1 MARLSESSDTPERLR
16 KAISREIFLPP
27 DTRDQPCDVILVVED
42 GKEFKAHRQ
51 VLSKAS
57 PFFEKLL
64 NSDMKDSKEGIVRL
78 EAFSES
84 VMGNTLDFIYTG
96 NVQILAEDIAR
107 DLIIMA
113 DYLFI
118 RNLKTLAE
126 EVLLQ
131 RLNFSNCFS
140 NYYFSER
147 YQCNILFSKTKEFII
162 ANFSALYAANREE
175 ILNMSSNEIKIFISS
190 DEISVR
196 AEEDVFNIILS
207 WIDHDKGKRKKYFA
221 ELFRQ
226 VRLVYVSRDFLVS
239 DIVTNDFVKNDEDC
253 LYLVE
258 DAMKLIESKGF
269 DNLHVTPRK
278 SLETSIIVVY
288 GYEAGPNIL
297 CYIPH
302 EDKWCCL
309 GECLSLSSPLYP
321 WQSEF
326 VACRGKLYGVLE
338 SPPSH
343 PEARNEPESFERQL
357 ISYNPYS
364 NSWKRLPYKEDR
376 FLQQIFVANENE
388 MYALVSETCKYH
400 GLCRRSVNTESAV
413 CSKEKHVSFIM
424 RYKPESNSWQE
435 VSSFDHL
442 GFRHHF
448 HVVAKGN
455 VIYLIGGVECGYGVP
470 RVISSCVNRYD
481 LAKDQWSKMAD
492 IPEAGTC
499 RWGTALNDKIVV
511 GTTKQKDLL
520 WQTYRCSVY
529 EETTDEW
536 WFLPSPNGRLEK
548 LLAVDGRL
556 YAVSNVMRIAESIS
570 IDTRIECY
578 DPDKN
583 EWNLKNETTIPGAS
597 GFTNACSLRIFKGFL
612 SEHRLE
618 SFIPCSLSAPSVT
631 QTTSSVKCKCL
642 VM

>member
-1 MARLSESSDTPERLR
+1 MPTDTL
-16 KAISREIFLPP
+16 
-27 DTRDQPCDVILVVED
+27 DQPCDVILVVED
-42 GKEFKAHRQ
+42 GKEFKAHRH

-64 NSDMKDSKEGIVRL
+64 NSDMKEPKEGIVRL
-78 EAFSES
+78 EEFSES
-84 VMGNTLDFIYTG
+84 VMGNTLEFIYTG
-96 NVQILAEDIAR
+96 NVQISAEDNAR

-131 RLNFSNCFS
+131 NGLNFSDCFS

-147 YQCNILFSKTKEFII
+147 YRCSELFSKSQKFILS
-162 ANFSALYAANREE
+162 NFSALYAANREE
-175 ILNMSSNEIKIFISS
+175 ILNMPSKDIKIFISS
-190 DEISVR
+190 DEINVR

-221 ELFRQ
+221 ELFHQ
-226 VRLVYVSRDFLVS
+226 VRLVYVSRDYLVS
-239 DIVTNDFVKNDEDC
+239 DIVTNDLVKDNEDC
-253 LYLVE
+253 FYLVE
-258 DAMKLIESKGF
+258 DAMKLTESKDF
-269 DNLHVTPRK
+269 DDLYVTPRK
-278 SLETSIIVVY
+278 SLETSIIAVY

-297 CYIPH
+297 CYFPN

-309 GECLSLSSPLYP
+309 GECLSVSSTLYP
-321 WQSEF
+321 WQGEF
-326 VACRGKLYGVLE
+326 VACRGKLYGILE
-338 SPPSH
+338 SLPL
-343 PEARNEPESFERQL
+343 NPESWNESDSFQRQL

-364 NSWKRLPYKEDR
+364 NSWKRLPYKDDR
-376 FLQQIFVANENE
+376 YLQQIFVTNENE
-388 MYALVSETCKYH
+388 MYALVSEPCKYH
-400 GLCRRSVNTESAV
+400 GLCRRSVNTHNTEIDA

-424 RYKPESNSWQE
+424 QYKPESNSWQE

-448 HVVAKGN
+448 RIVAKGN
-455 VIYLIGGVECGYGVP
+455 AIYFIGGEEWGYGVASI
-470 RVISSCVNRYD
+470 VFSDVNRYD
-481 LAKDQWSKMAD
+481 LTKDEWSKIPD
-492 IPEAGTC
+492 IPEAS
-499 RWGTALNDKIVV
+499 RYPWVAALNDKIVV

-529 EETTDEW
+529 DETTDEW
-536 WFLPSPNGRLEK
+536 RFIPSPNGRLEK
-548 LLAVDGRL
+548 LLAVDGKL
-556 YAVSNVMRIAESIS
+556 YAVSNVMRVAESIG

-578 DPDKN
+578 DADKN
-583 EWNLKNETTIPGAS
+583 EWNLKNETTIPGVS

-612 SEHRLE
+612 SDHQLE
-618 SFIPCSLSAPSVT
+618 NFTPCSISGPSVT
-631 QTTSSVKCKCL
+631 QSTFSVKCKCH